1 MNTFKIIPRDKQ
13 GSERKIPED
22 EFDIEIDSI
31 EQCDTNK
38 CSYLPTKEGEYL
50 IGLSV
55 NGVKIKNSLDAVSNQ
70 SNKFQIIPKD
80 KGGKKLDNL
89 SDDFT
94 VDIDGPIVCLPYITK
109 DEINKLYNV
118 EYVPM
123 KEGDYS
129 IGINYKGN
137 MVKGKPFK
145 ILKVQI
151 LKKLK

>member
-94 VDIDGPIVCLPYITK
+94 VDIDGPIVCL
-109 DEINKLYNV
+109 L
-118 EYVPM
+118 
-123 KEGDYS
+123 
-129 IGINYKGN
+129 
-137 MVKGKPFK
+137 
-145 ILKVQI
+145 
-151 LKKLK
+151 